1 MSSEWKNEALNRI
14 REAVVKYDEVSAVE
28 LVKKALKAGLDPE
41 TVIARSLIPAM
52 REVGS
57 LFAREEMFIPEV
69 MITAE
74 VFNVVMKIL
83 KPKIAERGER
93 LGTIGRVIIGTT
105 AGDIHDL
112 GKNLVATMLM
122 TAGFEV
128 IDLGRDVTTEMF
140 VQKVRELEPDI
151 LAMSALM
158 TTTMLE
164 QRKVIEALIQEGL
177 RRKVKIVVGG
187 APTTSEWAEMI
198 GADGYAPDA
207 FEAVEL
213 AKELIGAT

>member
-1 MSSEWKNEALNRI
+1 LSREWKSEVLNKI
-14 REAVVKYDEVSAVE
+14 REAVVKYDQVSAVK

-57 LFAREEMFIPEV
+57 LFAQEEIFIPEV
-69 MITAE
+69 MTTAE
-74 VFNVVMKIL
+74 VFNAVMKLL
-83 KPKIAERGER
+83 KPKIAEKGKR
-93 LGTIGRVIIGTT
+93 LGTIGRIIIGTI
-105 AGDIHDL
+105 AEDIHDL
-112 GKNLVATMLM
+112 GKNLVATMLI

-128 IDLGRDVTTEMF
+128 IDLGKDVATEMF
-140 VQKVRELEPDI
+140 VQKVKELEPDI

-158 TTTMLE
+158 TTTMSE
-164 QRKVIEALIQEGL
+164 QRKVIEALTREGL

-198 GADGYAPDA
+198 GADGYASDA

-213 AKELIGAT
+213 AKKLIGAT